1 MDLSREELVLR
12 LRITHAELD
21 EWIEQG
27 LVAPATARGDRFSE
41 QALEDGELV
50 RRFRT
55 LGYALSEIGKIKRS
69 VGLPVRDG
77 KGHYVA
83 RSGFLTIGELAERTG
98 LNVRTIKFWE
108 EKGLV
113 APSRRT
119 EGGFRLYRPAD
130 AELVNFIRDLQ
141 TFNYTLAEI
150 GTILKLVGPGYGTV
164 DEDLAGAPAEEVRK
178 ALSALEF
185 LVGRMREVRDAS
197 SRVEAV
203 FTRRLRAVARM
214 LRGRS

>member
-1 MDLSREELVLR
+1 VELSREELVER
-12 LRITHAELD
+12 LRITHGELD
-21 EWIEQG
+21 EWIECG
-27 LVAPATARGDRFSE
+27 LVAPIAGRGERFPE
-41 QALEDGELV
+41 QAVEDGELV

-55 LGYALSEIGKIKRS
+55 LGYALAEIAKIKRS
-69 VGLPVRDG
+69 VGLPVRDE
-77 KGHYVA
+77 KGHYVT

-130 AELVNFIRDLQ
+130 AELVAFIRDLQ

-150 GTILKLVGPGYGTV
+150 GTILKLVGPGYGTA
-164 DEDLAGAPAEEVRK
+164 DEELTGASPEEVRK
-178 ALSALEF
+178 AISALEF
-185 LVGRMREVRDAS
+185 LVGRMREVREAS

-203 FTRRLRAVARM
+203 FTRRLRVVQRM